1 MKNCLIQ
8 EQGQTLIEYTFLI
21 ALFTTLIAVSSPGV
35 RTATT
40 NVFNTVVEQLTNNV
54 EVIAE
59 ENDDGGDDGGDVNE
73 NLPWIPIELNQF
85 DENAI
90 YSAHNVT
97 LSGSSKIYGNVV
109 TNGAIVTS
117 GTSTVEG
124 QTSEF
129 SGYDFNFP
137 LPVFPTISGDSYQSK
152 GSYTAG
158 WWPPP
163 EPIIEDG
170 YYSSLKAVNNLVID
184 TGNEGE
190 TRTIVVDNFELSG
203 DGKISLSG
211 SGKLV
216 LVVKD
221 QFKFTND
228 VLFNNGGLPENVVIY
243 YEGEDDLQFGQGHIS
258 GSVYTKNSGISFTGS
273 TSIQGNIF
281 VGGGNVTVASGNVNL
296 ADALLYAPGSDLNV
310 TGSSSIEGR
319 IIANSVTGSGA
330 STIRFKPVQLDETFF
345 WELNP

>member
-1 MKNCLIQ
+1 LIQ

-21 ALFTTLIAVSSPGV
+21 ALFATLIAVSSPGV

-40 NVFNTVVEQLTNNV
+40 NVFNAVVEQLTSNV
-54 EVIAE
+54 EIIAE
-59 ENDDGGDDGGDVNE
+59 KNDDGGDDGEVDE
-73 NLPWIPIELNQF
+73 NLPWIPIELNQL

-129 SGYDFNFP
+129 SGHDFNFP
-137 LPVFPTISGDSYQSK
+137 LPVFPTISGESFQSK

-163 EPIIEDG
+163 VPIIEDG
-170 YYSSLKAVNNLVID
+170 YYSSLKAINNLVID

-190 TRTIVVDNFELSG
+190 TRTIVVDDFELSG
-203 DGKISLSG
+203 AGKISLSG

-221 QFKFTND
+221 QFKFTNN
-228 VLFNNGGLPENVVIY
+228 VLLNNGGLPENVVIY
-243 YEGEDDLQFGQGHIS
+243 YEGEDDLEFGQGHIS

-296 ADALLYAPGSDLNV
+296 SDALLYAPSSDLHV
-310 TGSSSIEGR
+310 TGSSGIEGR

-330 STIRFKPVQLDETFF
+330 STIRFKPVQFDETFF